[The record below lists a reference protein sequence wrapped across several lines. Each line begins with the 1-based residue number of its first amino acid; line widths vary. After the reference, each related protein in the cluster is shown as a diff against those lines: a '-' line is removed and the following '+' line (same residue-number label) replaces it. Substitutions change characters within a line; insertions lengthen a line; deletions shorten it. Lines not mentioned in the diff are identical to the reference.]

1 MFKPSFVGPFC
12 DPFMLTVT
20 DFFTHHRQGIAC
32 VKSVNRTPLPLKVSK
47 FGLNYTF
54 SGGNFPVSTV
64 YCHSL
69 SVPNVSQTYK
79 LINNTLT
86 GPEGHYK
93 LLFKN

>member
-1 MFKPSFVGPFC
+1 M
-12 DPFMLTVT
+12 MA
-20 DFFTHHRQGIAC
+20 HRQGITC

-47 FGLNYTF
+47 FGWNYTF
-54 SGGNFPVSTV
+54 SGGNFTISTV
-64 YCHSL
+64 FCHSL

-79 LINNTLT
+79 LVNNTLT